1 MAALAVS
8 MAKQKAVSVDGCLDG
23 FNSRVAGVFP
33 CFGLQM
39 YVLLWQLIGQ
49 WNHNKNA
56 DKNNDDEEN
65 SAV

>member
-1 MAALAVS
+1 MAALMVS
-8 MAKQKAVSVDGCLDG
+8 T
-23 FNSRVAGVFP
+23 AGVSS

-49 WNHNKNA
+49 WNHKKNA

-65 SAV
+65 STV